1 MAEKEFLLEIVTP
14 ENVFYSGN
22 ADKVV
27 VRTAVGDICVLKNH
41 EPYVAP
47 LSIGKMKVVHN
58 NKDRYA
64 VLSQGYIK
72 VDKEKLTILTDTAE
86 WADQIDIKRAEAARD
101 RAKKRLEEK
110 QDGIDFI
117 RAEIAL
123 KKAIQRID
131 VAKMK

>member
-22 ADKVV
+22 ANRVV
-27 VRTAVGDICVLKNH
+27 LRTITGDICILKNH

-47 LSIGKMKVVHN
+47 LGIGKMKVVYDG
-58 NKDRYA
+58 KERYA

-72 VDKEKLTILTDTAE
+72 VDHNKLTVLTDTAE
-86 WADQIDIKRAEAARD
+86 WADQIDITRAEAAKE

-110 QDGIDFI
+110 QDGVDFI
-117 RAEIAL
+117 RAEVAL
-123 KKAIQRID
+123 KKAIERID
-131 VAKMK
+131 VSKFK

>member
-14 ENVFYSGN
+14 EHVFYSGN
-22 ADKVV
+22 ADRVV
-27 VRTAVGDICVLKNH
+27 VRTAVGDVCILKNH

-47 LSIGKMKVVHN
+47 LSIGKMKVVHE

-72 VDKEKLTILTDTAE
+72 VEREKLTILTDTAE
-86 WADQIDIKRAEAARD
+86 WADQIDVKRAEEAKE
-101 RAKKRLEEK
+101 RAKKRLESK
-110 QDGIDFI
+110 DSNLDVL

-123 KKAIQRID
+123 KKAIQRIN
-131 VAKMK
+131 VANMK